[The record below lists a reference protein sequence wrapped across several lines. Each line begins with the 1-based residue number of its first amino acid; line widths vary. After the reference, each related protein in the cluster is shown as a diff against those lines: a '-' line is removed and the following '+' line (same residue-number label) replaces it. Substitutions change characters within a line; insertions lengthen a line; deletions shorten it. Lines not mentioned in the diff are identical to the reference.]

1 MFSLFIKINK
11 NNQIEGYIMNM
22 KRRILF
28 TTIRH
33 LCWLMGLVILI
44 FNDGDSNL
52 SILFFLLGIGT
63 IYIEDYVLDHR
74 KKIKKHYKE
83 ILPIVIIILIFF
95 IPMTKELKTLFFFL
109 LLTTSY
115 FLSLQQI
122 YKEKKL

>member
-28 TTIRH
+28 TTIRY

-95 IPMTKELKTLFFFL
+95 IPMTKELKTLFL
-109 LLTTSY
+109 G
-115 FLSLQQI
+115 
-122 YKEKKL
+122 